1 MYKTTLHPKKS
12 LTLKKIN
19 DLLDR
24 DLIIYW
30 SHEGY
35 YLKKSKDGDI
45 YVICH
50 ENDFTTRFEKEDV
63 AECFSYGGVWFND

>member
-19 DLLDR
+19 DLLDK
-24 DLIIYW
+24 DTIIFW
-30 SHEGY
+30 SHDGY
-35 YLKKSKDGDI
+35 YLKKFKNGDI

-50 ENDFTTRFEKEDV
+50 ENDFTTPLVKEDV
-63 AECFSYGGVWFND
+63 AECFSNGRVWFND